1 MSASGLGTR
10 ERRVAKQG
18 GVACGSLCS
27 QRRGSVPERMRTS
40 LPTKVFAAFVVLL
53 VTFAGV
59 SVYSVVQLRRL
70 GGDVGQLHA
79 TLLPLPAVIAGLTR
93 DLQGVELVLEQSDPA
108 ALRRGVRLLRRV
120 RSSVDR
126 LEQGFAEAR
135 DRLTAVDAPRSAA
148 ALAVDLA
155 RLDRLRAALI
165 GEATRI
171 FDAVERGE
179 AVDRISARRQ
189 LRVLRRGLFRF
200 EVDLATAIDTEIAGL
215 TATENAAVWSSI
227 VLGGAG
233 VILGIIITWLT
244 GRLLRPLQ
252 TLRDGVEAIARGD
265 FEQPIEVDGTGELAD
280 LAADFNRMA
289 EAIARRDAQLSA
301 QQRTLVHQERL
312 ATVGRM
318 AAQITHELRNPLSS
332 IGLNSELLLDD
343 LPTDHDGRP
352 LLKSIIREVERLREI
367 TEEYL
372 RFARLPRPERRP
384 VDLNHAGEELLE
396 FVRTEMQQAEIRVR
410 LDGDPAAR
418 PALVDPNHLRA
429 ALLNLLRNAREAII
443 GDAAPGDSVEGAHG
457 HIVVR
462 VRTLGAMAS
471 VSVIDDGPGM
481 DAATQERVLEPFFST
496 KPQGTGL
503 GLSMVHKI
511 VDAND
516 GSVRLESAPGRGTT
530 VTLLL
535 PLADEAALMTPTME
549 TA

>member
-1 MSASGLGTR
+1 
-10 ERRVAKQG
+10 
-18 GVACGSLCS
+18 
-27 QRRGSVPERMRTS
+27 MRTS

-59 SVYSVVQLRRL
+59 SLYSVVQLRRL

-93 DLQGVELVLEQSDPA
+93 DLQGVELVLDQSDPA
-108 ALRRGVRLLRRV
+108 ALRRGVRLVRRV
-120 RSSVDR
+120 RSSLDR
-126 LEQGFAEAR
+126 LDQAFAEAR
-135 DRLTAVDAPRSAA
+135 ERLTAPDAPKSAR
-148 ALAVDLA
+148 ALATDLA
-155 RLDRLRAALI
+155 RLDGLRAELI
-165 GEATRI
+165 AETTRI
-171 FDAVERGE
+171 FDAVERGDTVE
-179 AVDRISARRQ
+179 RIAARRK

-233 VILGIIITWLT
+233 VILGIIITWLA

-252 TLRDGVEAIARGD
+252 TLRDGVEAIARGE
-265 FEQPIEVDGTGELAD
+265 FEQPIEVAGTGELAD
-280 LAADFNRMA
+280 LASDFNRMA
-289 EAIARRDAQLSA
+289 EAIARRDAQLSQ
-301 QQRTLVHQERL
+301 QQRALVHQERL

-343 LPTDHDGRP
+343 LPADHDGRP

-372 RFARLPRPERRP
+372 RFARLPRPEMRP

-396 FVRTEMQQAEIRVR
+396 FVRSEMNQAEIRLR

-429 ALLNLLRNAREAII
+429 ALLNLLRNAREAIT
-443 GDAAPGDSVEGAHG
+443 GQPPTENQEGARG

-471 VSVIDDGPGM
+471 VGVIDDGPGM
-481 DAATQERVLEPFFST
+481 DASTQERVLEPFFST

-503 GLSMVHKI
+503 GLSLVHKI
-511 VDAND
+511 VDAHD
-516 GSVRLESAPGRGTT
+516 GMVRVQSAPGRGTT

-535 PLADEAALMTPTME
+535 PLARESQPPMAALE
-549 TA
+549 VS